1 MGFDEWQEVSRRGY
15 KKSSKQD
22 DVARI
27 STSIY
32 VTNFPIS
39 FTAKDLYHTCK
50 QYGHVVDSFIPV
62 KKAKDGKRFGFVK
75 FINVFNVERLVN
87 NLCTIWIGRLK
98 LHANVARFSR
108 ESKKDSNLSE
118 QRTNEMCNSKVQEG
132 NKGVK
137 DSGVGKSYVNV
148 VQGNVLKGDSG
159 NSPAIVL
166 DDDCGNDVDLSRHVF
181 GKVKDFNSINNLK
194 LILAKEGF
202 EEVNLSY
209 MGGLW
214 VMIEL
219 HNVESQKDLLSHPGV
234 RSWFQDL
241 VAAYADFFSKERIV
255 WVDVE
260 GIPLNAWSS
269 NTFSRIGNKWGE
281 VMDIEESTGSSFSRK
296 RLCIKTSLP
305 NNILESFKVIFKRK
319 IFMARA
325 KELFTWSPCFSE
337 FKVNDYSS
345 DEEPQVG
352 DNIKPV
358 MQMNVVEEVASDSDE
373 EVVSESLFEAGPTLN
388 CNNND
393 GDGIVQDEVQ
403 KSDDPFGVYDILNK
417 PFVKNVVP
425 DPSLSHPPGFT
436 PVQSSSDSPL
446 VEKSRAREMS
456 PKIQNA
462 DSRANVSNVNGLN
475 VSESINEFSS
485 NIPSRKTSKGG
496 SMLDVL
502 DDIIKVGKS
511 LGYVMEGLGHK
522 TKKEWIKELNF
533 KHRSNFLA
541 IQETKMDCISDMDVK
556 FMWGNSNFQYITS
569 DSVGNSGGLLC
580 VWEQSIFKKSGASVS
595 DNFIALYGTWLPTS
609 TKILIIVIYAP
620 QAYTCKRILWEYI
633 SSLINR
639 WDGETIV
646 LGDFNAVRTKD
657 ERFGSVFNSTCA
669 RNFNQFISSSGLI
682 DVKMDGYSFTWSLP
696 SASKMSKLD
705 RFLVSNGILSI
716 FPSISSVCLN
726 RHLSD
731 HRPIIL
737 KEISS
742 DYGPTPFRMYHSWFS
757 YEGFDA
763 MVSQAWNSFDYNDSN
778 KLICFKRKLQDLK
791 KIIRAWINNQIS
803 LKKGIKTSLLNKL
816 ADIDKVLDSGV
827 KSDEI
832 LLSRLE
838 VSRRLFNLNQSDFKD
853 AAQQAKVKWA
863 IEGDENSKFFHGVIN
878 KKRAQLAVRGVF
890 NNGTWCTD
898 PNLVKESFLSH
909 FASRFKQPVSSRFK
923 LNIPFINR
931 LTTDQSVDLDCAIT
945 SDEIKAAVWD
955 CGENKSPGP
964 DGFTFEF
971 FRHFWDLIG
980 LDLCAAVQHF
990 FEKGSFPRG
999 CNSSFIALIP
1009 KVPDAK
1015 FVSDFR
1021 PISLI
1026 GSVYKVITK
1035 VLANRL
1041 GFVISDLVSNTQS
1054 AFLKNRQIL
1063 DGPFILNEIIAWCKR
1078 KKKQSLIFKV
1088 DFAKAYDSVRWDFLL
1103 EVLEAFGFGPRWC
1116 SWIRGIFSSN
1126 MSSILV
1132 NGSPTK
1138 EFPISCGLKQGD
1150 PLAPLLFILV
1160 MESLHLSV
1168 SRAVNDGIFKGLQLH
1183 DQVTLS
1189 HLFYA
1194 DDVVFVGEWSNL
1206 NLANLI
1212 KILKCFHLAS
1222 GLKINIQKS
1231 HLMGVGVPE
1240 EIVSHGASSIGCAVL
1255 HTPFKYLGV
1264 VVGDHMIRHSAWS
1277 TVIQKVQ
1284 SRLSRWKAN
1293 TLSVGG
1299 RLTLLKSVLGAVP
1312 LFTMSIYKVPMGVLQ
1327 DLERIRSKFF
1337 IGANQSDRKM
1347 SWVAWDQVLAAK
1359 KRGGLGISSFYA
1371 LNRALLL
1378 KWVWRFIS
1386 QDGSLWYHIIRVLYG
1401 TSIDRHGSSFSSC
1414 WSSILR
1420 EVRVLDDKGFNFFSH
1435 CKIHVGNGYQTKFWL
1450 DSWISDMALCDR
1462 FPRIFALETVKEIS
1476 AEDCRGDL
1484 MVKVRV
1490 SWSKIFGEVL
1500 DDIYLAAVEV

>member
-62 KKAKDGKRFGFVK
+62 KNAKDGKRFGFVK

-108 ESKKDSNLSE
+108 ESKGGGGVEKCE
-118 QRTNEMCNSKVQEG
+118 KGEERRT
-132 NKGVK
+132 
-137 DSGVGKSYVNV
+137 
-148 VQGNVLKGDSG
+148 GNVLKGDSG

-181 GKVKDFNSINNLK
+181 
-194 LILAKEGF
+194 
-202 EEVNLSY
+202 
-209 MGGLW
+209 
-214 VMIEL
+214 EL

-373 EVVSESLFEAGPTLN
+373 E
-388 CNNND
+388 
-393 GDGIVQDEVQ
+393 

-462 DSRANVSNVNGLN
+462 DSRANVSNVNRLN

-496 SMLDVL
+496 SMLDWFGC
-502 DDIIKVGKS
+502 DIIKVGKTIADMCWKFAS
-511 LGYVMEGLGHK
+511 KDFRTPIIQFTKEVGEVLNEDHFYQCSRLGLQGP
-522 TKKEWIKELNF
+522 KKEWIKELNF

-646 LGDFNAVRTKD
+646 LRDFNVVRTKD
-657 ERFGSVFNSTCA
+657 ER
-669 RNFNQFISSSGLI
+669 SS
-682 DVKMDGYSFTWSLP
+682 D
-696 SASKMSKLD
+696 
-705 RFLVSNGILSI
+705 
-716 FPSISSVCLN
+716 SIS
-726 RHLSD
+726 
-731 HRPIIL
+731 
-737 KEISS
+737 
-742 DYGPTPFRMYHSWFS
+742 
-757 YEGFDA
+757 
-763 MVSQAWNSFDYNDSN
+763 
-778 KLICFKRKLQDLK
+778 
-791 KIIRAWINNQIS
+791 
-803 LKKGIKTSLLNKL
+803 
-816 ADIDKVLDSGV
+816 
-827 KSDEI
+827 
-832 LLSRLE
+832 
-838 VSRRLFNLNQSDFKD
+838 
-853 AAQQAKVKWA
+853 
-863 IEGDENSKFFHGVIN
+863 
-878 KKRAQLAVRGVF
+878 
-890 NNGTWCTD
+890 
-898 PNLVKESFLSH
+898 
-909 FASRFKQPVSSRFK
+909 
-923 LNIPFINR
+923 
-931 LTTDQSVDLDCAIT
+931 
-945 SDEIKAAVWD
+945 
-955 CGENKSPGP
+955 
-964 DGFTFEF
+964 
-971 FRHFWDLIG
+971 
-980 LDLCAAVQHF
+980 
-990 FEKGSFPRG
+990 
-999 CNSSFIALIP
+999 
-1009 KVPDAK
+1009 
-1015 FVSDFR
+1015 
-1021 PISLI
+1021 
-1026 GSVYKVITK
+1026 
-1035 VLANRL
+1035 
-1041 GFVISDLVSNTQS
+1041 
-1054 AFLKNRQIL
+1054 
-1063 DGPFILNEIIAWCKR
+1063 
-1078 KKKQSLIFKV
+1078 
-1088 DFAKAYDSVRWDFLL
+1088 
-1103 EVLEAFGFGPRWC
+1103 
-1116 SWIRGIFSSN
+1116 
-1126 MSSILV
+1126 
-1132 NGSPTK
+1132 
-1138 EFPISCGLKQGD
+1138 
-1150 PLAPLLFILV
+1150 
-1160 MESLHLSV
+1160 
-1168 SRAVNDGIFKGLQLH
+1168 
-1183 DQVTLS
+1183 
-1189 HLFYA
+1189 
-1194 DDVVFVGEWSNL
+1194 
-1206 NLANLI
+1206 
-1212 KILKCFHLAS
+1212 
-1222 GLKINIQKS
+1222 
-1231 HLMGVGVPE
+1231 
-1240 EIVSHGASSIGCAVL
+1240 
-1255 HTPFKYLGV
+1255 
-1264 VVGDHMIRHSAWS
+1264 
-1277 TVIQKVQ
+1277 
-1284 SRLSRWKAN
+1284 
-1293 TLSVGG
+1293 
-1299 RLTLLKSVLGAVP
+1299 
-1312 LFTMSIYKVPMGVLQ
+1312 
-1327 DLERIRSKFF
+1327 
-1337 IGANQSDRKM
+1337 
-1347 SWVAWDQVLAAK
+1347 
-1359 KRGGLGISSFYA
+1359 
-1371 LNRALLL
+1371 
-1378 KWVWRFIS
+1378 
-1386 QDGSLWYHIIRVLYG
+1386 
-1401 TSIDRHGSSFSSC
+1401 
-1414 WSSILR
+1414 
-1420 EVRVLDDKGFNFFSH
+1420 
-1435 CKIHVGNGYQTKFWL
+1435 
-1450 DSWISDMALCDR
+1450 
-1462 FPRIFALETVKEIS
+1462 
-1476 AEDCRGDL
+1476 
-1484 MVKVRV
+1484 
-1490 SWSKIFGEVL
+1490 
-1500 DDIYLAAVEV
+1500 